1 MDYHYSD
8 RASMDKLREEGGF
21 VETAEF
27 SGNVYGTSK
36 EAVRKVVEGGEVE
49 RKKRFFYGKRENF
62 LGKFWSVV
70 QYVTDVKIN
79 HPHFFVQ
86 MIRN

>member
-1 MDYHYSD
+1 
-8 RASMDKLREEGGF
+8 MDKLREEGGF

-49 RKKRFFYGKRENF
+49 KKKGGGGYGKRENF
-62 LGKFWSVV
+62 LYL
-70 QYVTDVKIN
+70 QLNNYVI
-79 HPHFFVQ
+79 
-86 MIRN
+86 